1 MIKQESAKKTNS
13 FIDIALYFTVLFHS
27 TYFMVRNYNP
37 NGHLQIYTGF
47 LLIGVISLYGI
58 ITSKRCITIKSFVCI
73 FSYIFFFLAPWQ
85 QYAEGSKPIWHV
97 RGLSIVY
104 TDELYLKANAVVIGT
119 LLIFLLTYQLMQLSH
134 KEEKKKICS
143 IQQKSCIPDYLRIV
157 LTALSAIS
165 LLLLIFTNNLTGNH
179 GTIVKDVNANWQ
191 IISMIRFVPGYALII
206 YGTYCRVQTNVIAR
220 IRSMLDY
227 YELADILCIFLVI
240 YNPLYGWPSRTMWLV
255 PVTAVLA
262 LVFYDLIPKSIS
274 FVVYYYALVV
284 LFTPLKAVTLSTID
298 LTDFVNKANLNYFDY
313 DAYQLLMTI
322 IAYTDKT
329 GIVFGKNILSALAFL
344 IPRSLWTGKMDA
356 TGGIAVRYFGSDF
369 TNVSAPFV
377 AELYFAFGWLGCIGG
392 AVLIAVL
399 IFYIDGWYQSQS
411 ILKRGV
417 FCITAGEIFFICRGA
432 LLSTLSFTLALILP
446 LVLLRIGE
454 KFMKDYGRKK

>member
-1 MIKQESAKKTNS
+1 MNKQESAKKTNS
-13 FIDIALYFTVLFHS
+13 FIDIVLYFTVLFHS
-27 TYFMVRNYNP
+27 TYFLARNYNP
-37 NGHLQIYTGF
+37 NGNLQIYIGF

-58 ITSKRCITIKSFVCI
+58 ITSKRCITIKSFVCV

-104 TDELYLKANAVVIGT
+104 TDGLYVKANAVVIGT
-119 LLIFLLTYQLMQLSH
+119 LFLFLLTYQLMQLSY

-143 IQQKSCIPDYLRIV
+143 LQHKNHIPNYLRIG
-157 LTALSAIS
+157 LTTLSALS

-179 GTIVKDVNANWQ
+179 GTIVKDVNVNWQ

-220 IRSMLDY
+220 IRSMLDC
-227 YELADILCIFLVI
+227 YELADILCIFFVI

-255 PVTAVLA
+255 PFTAVLA
-262 LVFYDLIPKSIS
+262 LIFYDLLPKSIS

-284 LFTPLKAVTLSTID
+284 LFTPLKAVTLSTIN
-298 LTDFVNKANLNYFDY
+298 LTDFVNKVNLNYFDY

-322 IAYTDKT
+322 IDYTDKT
-329 GIVFGKNILSALAFL
+329 GMVFGKNIFSALAFL
-344 IPRSLWTGKMDA
+344 IPRSFWTGKMDA

-392 AVLIAVL
+392 AILIAILV
-399 IFYIDGWYQSQS
+399 FHIDGWYQSQS

-446 LVLLRIGE
+446 LALLQIGA
-454 KFMKDYGRKK
+454 KFTKDYRNNK